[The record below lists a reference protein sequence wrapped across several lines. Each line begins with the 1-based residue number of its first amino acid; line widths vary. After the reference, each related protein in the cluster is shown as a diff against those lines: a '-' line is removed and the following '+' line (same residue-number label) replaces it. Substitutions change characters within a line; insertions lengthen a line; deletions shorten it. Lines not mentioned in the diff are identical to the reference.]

1 MKGKGPLPCLLQ
13 VEVSHR
19 MPAMGKQRVKLSQQ
33 IRVAVDASG
42 MSRYRICKELG
53 IAESTMSRFMSGQGG
68 LSMEVIDALADLLNL
83 TIKSAKRRP
92 TKR

>member
-1 MKGKGPLPCLLQ
+1 
-13 VEVSHR
+13 